1 MHDYMFMQGVYLGGL
16 AVWDDATLL
25 WTSPPLAG
33 PAPGPRAHPGLAAGP
48 GGRACF
54 KLRIHRDRYSRA
66 ESSAGPGTVAELQV
80 QVGSPKAPC
89 HED

>member
-25 WTSPPLAG
+25 WTSSPLAG

-48 GGRACF
+48 GGGIYLF
-54 KLRIHRDRYSRA
+54 GGD
-66 ESSAGPGTVAELQV
+66 GPQGV
-80 QVGSPKAPC
+80 
-89 HED
+89 